1 MNTAENEVVL
11 PLKKVSL
18 SYSIP
23 GFASLQSKILN
34 ARSMMVS
41 QTKSLTAH
49 LTLRSKWNLSALK
62 VRRQ

>member
-1 MNTAENEVVL
+1 MNTAENEFL
-11 PLKKVSL
+11 TWDS
-18 SYSIP
+18 
-23 GFASLQSKILN
+23 GFTAEESE
-34 ARSMMVS
+34 SMMVS